1 MESNF
6 NNLNIIN
13 TLLKWRMHL
22 VVILIIAFVGSIAFS
37 GPWIITPKFKS
48 WAVVYPANIS
58 PYSEESE
65 TEQMFQILKASY
77 VRDQVI
83 AKFDLGN
90 HYDISK
96 DGQYYQTYL
105 FLEYGENVSVSKT
118 PGEAIKIEVL
128 DEDPK
133 VAKQMVDAILEAYD
147 EKIEM
152 LHNSKFQEV
161 VAMWGRAVDRKKII
175 IDSLERQLNK
185 LALED
190 GLLNYEAQTDEMIKG
205 ILGTV
210 EGGSTKINKKE
221 VEKLK
226 ISIQEKGG
234 LLLTT
239 LNDLQNEGANLS
251 ALTKEY
257 DIAYSNYDRQYS
269 YTNVIESAFVSD
281 KKVSPVRWLIVV
293 LTMFATFFFALV
305 FIGVLE
311 NLRIRK
317 VQN

>member
-1 MESNF
+1 
-6 NNLNIIN
+6 
-13 TLLKWRMHL
+13 MHL

-65 TEQMFQILKASY
+65 TEQMFQILKATY

-83 AKFDLGN
+83 AKFDLGK

-105 FLEYGENVSVSKT
+105 FLEYGENVSISKT

-133 VAKQMVDAILEAYD
+133 IAKQMVDAILEAYN

-152 LHNSKFQEV
+152 LHISKFQEV
-161 VAMWGRAVDRKKII
+161 VAMWGRAVDRKKQA
-175 IDSLERQLNK
+175 IDSLEIQLNK
-185 LALED
+185 LAIED
-190 GLLNYEAQTDEMIKG
+190 GLLNYESQSTEVIKG

-210 EGGSTKINKKE
+210 EGGSTRINKKE
-221 VEKLK
+221 VDELK
-226 ISIQEKGG
+226 KSIQEKGG
-234 LLLTT
+234 LLLLT
-239 LNDLQNEGANLS
+239 LKNLELES
-251 ALTKEY
+251 VNLKELTKEY

-317 VQN
+317 AQN

>member
-1 MESNF
+1 
-6 NNLNIIN
+6 
-13 TLLKWRMHL
+13 MHL
-22 VVILIIAFVGSIAFS
+22 VVILIIAFIGSIVFS

-65 TEQMFQILKASY
+65 TEQMFQIMKATY
-77 VRDQVI
+77 VRDRVI
-83 AKFDLGN
+83 EKFDLGK

-105 FLEYGENVSVSKT
+105 FLEYGENVTISKT
-118 PGEAIKIEVL
+118 PGEAIKIQVL

-133 VAKQMVDAILEAYD
+133 VAKQMVDAILEAYN

-152 LHNSKFQEV
+152 LHTVKFQEV
-161 VAMWGRAVDRKKII
+161 VAMWGRAVDRKKMA
-175 IDSLERQLNK
+175 IDSLERQLNN
-185 LALED
+185 LAIED

-210 EGGSTKINKKE
+210 EGGTTKINKKE
-221 VEKLK
+221 VDKLK
-226 ISIQEKGG
+226 ASIEKKGG

-251 ALTKEY
+251 ALVKEY

-269 YTNVIESAFVSD
+269 YTNEIEAAFVSD

-305 FIGVLE
+305 FIGIIE

-317 VQN
+317 AQN

>member
-1 MESNF
+1 
-6 NNLNIIN
+6 
-13 TLLKWRMHL
+13 MHL

-83 AKFDLGN
+83 EKFDLGK

-96 DGQYYQTYL
+96 DGKYYQTYL

-128 DEDPK
+128 DEDPV
-133 VAKQMVDAILEAYD
+133 VAKQMVDAILEAYN
-147 EKIEM
+147 EKIKM

-161 VAMWGRAVDRKKII
+161 VAMWGRAVRRKKMA
-175 IDSLERQLNK
+175 IDSLEQQMSK
-185 LALED
+185 LASEE
-190 GLLNYEAQTDEMIKG
+190 GLVNYDVQTSEVIKG
-205 ILGTV
+205 LLGTV

-221 VEKLK
+221 VERLNK
-226 ISIQEKGG
+226 SIQEKGG
-234 LLLTT
+234 LLLITYNSLKSEIT
-239 LNDLQNEGANLS
+239 NYAALN
-251 ALTKEY
+251 KEY
-257 DIAYSNYDRQYS
+257 DVAYSNFDRQYS

-281 KKVSPVRWLIVV
+281 KKVSPVRWLIIV
-293 LTMFATFFFALV
+293 LTMFATLFFALV
-305 FIGVLE
+305 FIGILE

-317 VQN
+317 AQR